1 MWLRANKISL
11 NTSKTEI
18 VLFRSKRK
26 TITKKLNFRI
36 SGQNIP
42 ISKSVKYLGVMLNEN
57 LSWDSHMAYILPKLN
72 RGLGLLSKIRY
83 YVPKFLLR
91 TIYFCLFNSHLIYA
105 SQIWAQQKT
114 ILQKLQILQNKALRI
129 INFKPHDTAANELF
143 FSNKILKI
151 SDYLKLLNCLFVK
164 DVLTENSLKIFSEYF
179 ERSEN
184 QHNHQTRHATR
195 NCVKLNNV
203 NTGTYGL
210 NSVKHQSSLTWNDF
224 QNKVNIDMYSEHDT
238 KIKET
243 LKKYFFNQY
252 NQQ

>member
-1 MWLRANKISL
+1 MTTKLVTHGVPQGSVLGPLLFIIFINDLHKAAHFSKVTHFADDTNLLLVDKSLKKINKHVNHDLALITVWLRANKISL

-129 INFKPHDTAANELF
+129 INFKPCDTAANELF
-143 FSNKILKI
+143 FSNKTLKI
-151 SDYLKLLNCLFVK
+151 STGLLKTLKLLVCKRCFDRKQPKNF
-164 DVLTENSLKIFSEYF
+164 
-179 ERSEN
+179 
-184 QHNHQTRHATR
+184 
-195 NCVKLNNV
+195 
-203 NTGTYGL
+203 
-210 NSVKHQSSLTWNDF
+210 
-224 QNKVNIDMYSEHDT
+224 
-238 KIKET
+238 
-243 LKKYFFNQY
+243 
-252 NQQ
+252 